1 MAWAPAM
8 CQGSPWSPRRR
19 PPASGSCR
27 CSMKICPEV
36 SGIGGPG
43 GCGGGWF
50 QKKSTEQRWLASCV
64 LRPKKVFAIVTRRRH
79 SGQWQQL
86 GEGAEVRTSWS
97 ISLCQL
103 VLCGSVAQ
111 SCLTICDPMDC
122 SIAVFPVL
130 LYLPAAAALLQSC
143 LTLCDPIDG
152 SPPGSSVPGS
162 LQARILQW
170 VSISF
175 FKA

>member
-1 MAWAPAM
+1 MY
-8 CQGSPWSPRRR
+8 QGLPWSPRRR
-19 PPASGSCR
+19 PPGSGSCR
-27 CSMKICPEV
+27 CSMNICPEV
-36 SGIGGPG
+36 SGYWGTWGLRG
-43 GCGGGWF
+43 VGRGF
-50 QKKSTEQRWLASCV
+50 QKKSAEQRWPASCV

-103 VLCGSVAQ
+103 VLCCSVAQ
-111 SCLTICDPMDC
+111 SCLTLCDPMDC
-122 SIAVFPVL
+122 STAVFPVL

-143 LTLCDPIDG
+143 LTLCNPIDS

-162 LQARILQW
+162 LQARTLEW
-170 VSISF
+170 VAISF
-175 FKA
+175 SKA